1 MLVPA
6 VLYKEQIIKEM
17 QKYYYTDDM
26 MYEVGEL
33 DNRVPDIANEPDRWT
48 FQYAIIDGKENLIGY
63 LAYSVDWY
71 ASCVYNFGLFSF
83 SRGSVLLGRDLFTK
97 MEELVSNFHRIE
109 WRVVGGNPVERSYNK
124 FCEKHGGTKHVLKD
138 VIKDRDG
145 NYRDVIIY
153 EVINNER

>member
-33 DNRVPDIANEPDRWT
+33 DNRVPDIENEPDRWT

-83 SRGSVLLGRDLFTK
+83 SRGNVLLGRDLFAK
-97 MEELVSNFHRIE
+97 MEELVNKFHRIE

-124 FCEKHGGTKHVLKD
+124 FCEKHGGIKHVLRD

-153 EVINNER
+153 EIINNER

>member
-83 SRGSVLLGRDLFTK
+83 NRGSVLLGRDLFAK